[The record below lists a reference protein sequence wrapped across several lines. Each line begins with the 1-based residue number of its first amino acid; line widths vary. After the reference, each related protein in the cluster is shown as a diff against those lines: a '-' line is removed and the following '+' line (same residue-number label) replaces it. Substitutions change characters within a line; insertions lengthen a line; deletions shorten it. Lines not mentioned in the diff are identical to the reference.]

1 MRWAASPLE
10 TETGVFALIQVLFV
24 CTGNTCRSPM
34 AEGLLRKRLAERGR
48 DDIEVASA
56 GIGAGGGHPAAD
68 GAYLVALE
76 DGIDLSS
83 HRSRRLSPEMIESA
97 DVVLVMSREHAAVVD
112 AMHPGEK
119 AWLLG
124 EYAGRTPDRAE
135 VEDPY
140 GGDLETYRSAWVELS
155 GLVEDV
161 LDRLDR
167 EWPRDPDND
176 RG

>member
-1 MRWAASPLE
+1 M
-10 TETGVFALIQVLFV
+10 IQVLFV

-48 DDIEVASA
+48 EDIGVGSA

-76 DGIDLSS
+76 DGVDLSS
-83 HRSRRLSPEMIESA
+83 HRSRRLTPEMIESA
-97 DVVLVMSREHAAVVD
+97 DVVLAMSREHAAVVD
-112 AMHPGEK
+112 AMNPGDK

-124 EYAGRTPDRAE
+124 EYVGRSGDRAE
-135 VEDPY
+135 VADPY
-140 GGDLETYRSAWVELS
+140 GGDLETYREAWTELS
-155 GLVEDV
+155 ALVEEL